1 MLWQWKNIYYSV
13 LIIHYLFILRVLLQ
27 LTLKKILVFY
37 FLSDP
42 IDLRVLLRW
51 EISVLPAQ
59 SGCRWPAVH
68 KSQGF
73 VLQINPAPSDPP
85 TEKINYS
92 KKHWTRWKREYF
104 QQANPAPPLGNEWK
118 KTLNVKKAL
127 PYRLQAEASNLNS
140 SMNFSKQII
149 NHVSCLL
156 HVFYIGD
163 LLWHFANG
171 NGLLNPSYFFP
182 PSNLD
187 WI

>member
-1 MLWQWKNIYYSV
+1 MFSYSWHFKKN
-13 LIIHYLFILRVLLQ
+13 LL
-27 LTLKKILVFY
+27 FY

-59 SGCRWPAVH
+59 SGCRWPPVH

-92 KKHWTRWKREYF
+92 KKHWTRWKKRIF
-104 QQANPAPPLGNEWK
+104 PLGNEWN

-156 HVFYIGD
+156 HVLNISATFFGTSQMVMAYWT
-163 LLWHFANG
+163 LLTSSH
-171 NGLLNPSYFFP
+171 LP
-182 PSNLD
+182 NLD